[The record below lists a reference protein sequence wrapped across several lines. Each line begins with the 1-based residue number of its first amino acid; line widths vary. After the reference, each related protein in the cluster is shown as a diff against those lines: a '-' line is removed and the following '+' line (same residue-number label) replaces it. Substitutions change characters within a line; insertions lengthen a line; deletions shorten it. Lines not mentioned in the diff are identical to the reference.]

1 MPRIIAIDWGSKRIG
16 LAVTDPNQIIATAL
30 STVENHRIIE
40 YLKGYM
46 ANENVETIVVG
57 KPKDGS
63 DSSVGIEQFLKQL
76 KTNFPNIKI
85 ETENEDFTS
94 KIAFDTILQ
103 SGIGKMKRREKG
115 LVDKVAAVLILQ
127 SYLEKQK

>member
-30 STVENHRIIE
+30 STVENHRIME

-63 DSSVGIEQFLKQL
+63 DSSVGIEQFINQL
-76 KTNFPNIKI
+76 KTNFPNVKI

-115 LVDKVAAVLILQ
+115 LVDIVAAVLILQ
-127 SYLEKQK
+127 SYLEKQ